1 MTQIQLRFLTS
12 SVFTEVFNFIENS
25 HTAWLSLHNS
35 ETNSLVN
42 LEQIPT
48 ALLLAGVNTPDH
60 SVIYGHLKNLILESG
75 GHVAVISPGANT
87 TSVRSLVSLVV
98 QQLSD
103 DSYHQSKRLRND
115 EDSDENS
122 RVTLQDHKEPKYTS
136 VKNFTS
142 ATRSSY
148 LALVEWYYSGVS
160 GPTSLMITPFFIIPQ
175 ISKFYS

>member
-1 MTQIQLRFLTS
+1 MPSNHRYDQFVSVWKSIISRVEVCKSLFKHLLTQIQLRFLTS

-136 VKNFTS
+136 VVSNPSIF
-142 ATRSSY
+142 SY
-148 LALVEWYYSGVS
+148 
-160 GPTSLMITPFFIIPQ
+160 
-175 ISKFYS
+175 KKK